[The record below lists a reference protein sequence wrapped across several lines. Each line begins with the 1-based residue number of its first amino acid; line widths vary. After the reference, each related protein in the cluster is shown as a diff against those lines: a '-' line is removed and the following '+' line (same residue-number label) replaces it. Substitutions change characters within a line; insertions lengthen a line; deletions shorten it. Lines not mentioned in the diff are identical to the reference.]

1 MEDLKIRDL
10 KDKAEIDGLV
20 YCIGENEPFSG
31 IFVEKVGG
39 DEIKETYDSGI
50 ILKKEIYK
58 RFSTREKV
66 YKMFLV
72 ESIIYQNGELL
83 QKNAFV
89 YNTYGELKKEVLFN
103 ENIVKY
109 YDYSGNVIKRRSV
122 EIDQLMFVLK
132 IAIPI
137 IILIFLA
144 SVGSGSNSHSSSEDL
159 WKAESYLK
167 NNLRDPSSYE
177 RIDYN
182 VKKNGEVTI
191 KYRAKNGFGGYEIE
205 ERTIYVR

>member
-20 YCIGENEPFSG
+20 YCIGENEPLSG

-89 YNTYGELKKEVLFN
+89 YNTYGELKKEVLFNENTIKYYDDNGKLKKEVLFN

-182 VKKNGEVTI
+182 VKKNGSYYKI
-191 KYRAKNGFGGYEIE
+191 
-205 ERTIYVR
+205 